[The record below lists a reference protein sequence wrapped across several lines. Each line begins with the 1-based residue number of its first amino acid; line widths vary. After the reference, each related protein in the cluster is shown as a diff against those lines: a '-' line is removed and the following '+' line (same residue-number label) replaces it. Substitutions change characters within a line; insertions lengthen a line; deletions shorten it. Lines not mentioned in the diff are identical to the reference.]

1 MPPSPEAGPGRPSG
15 RLTPS
20 LSGESIQKFFVPLSP
35 LTSPMPKYEF
45 RPMPLRG
52 SVVVKNSG
60 SNQFLERDGHHVV
73 EGLEISRVVGRRAVL
88 T

>member
-1 MPPSPEAGPGRPSG
+1 MLSAFDRTWVCAVPWPMTRPRTPEK
-15 RLTPS
+15 
-20 LSGESIQKFFVPLSP
+20 KFFVPLSP